1 MRISGWSSDVCYSD
15 LNDAADETPFA
26 CCLGIDRIAGKE
38 ELRRPAHADRA
49 GKKPGSAVAGDKS
62 EFQEGHAKFGLVG
75 SEAHVG
81 HEGDITAQADRGAV
95 DRGDQD
101 RKSVGWGKGVSMRVD
116 LGGGE

>member
-1 MRISGWSSDVCYSD
+1 MRISDWSSDVCSSD
-15 LNDAADETPFA
+15 LETPFA

-75 SEAHVG
+75 SAAHVG
-81 HEGDITAQADRGAV
+81 PAGNITATADPGAV
-95 DRGDQD
+95 DRGAQ
-101 RKSVGWGKGVSMRVD
+101 RHVEPYNRTRRAMALAAITSA
-116 LGGGE
+116 

>member
-1 MRISGWSSDVCYSD
+1 MRISDWSSDVCSSD
-15 LNDAADETPFA
+15 LETPFA

-62 EFQEGHAKFGLVG
+62 EFQEGHATFGLVG

-81 HEGDITAQADRGAV
+81 HAGDITTQADSGAIELGRASCRERV
-95 DRGDQD
+95 CQ
-101 RKSVGWGKGVSMRVD
+101 SV
-116 LGGGE
+116 